1 MKVSNTSLLA
11 LLLPAVSGRF
21 VEQNEPDRAA
31 LYPDGVP
38 QAAESN
44 EKYHIELS
52 PGETKWVTEEEKWE
66 LRRVCNR
73 LDPHPLVVTAK

>member
-1 MKVSNTSLLA
+1 MKVSNASLLA

-21 VEQNEPDRAA
+21 VEPGEADRAM

-38 QAAESN
+38 QSSESS

-52 PGETKWVTEEEKWE
+52 PGETRWVTEDEKWE
-66 LRRVCNR
+66 LRRVR
-73 LDPHPLVVTAK
+73 LPFRIYLP